1 MGFWLNVVSSLSC
14 LFLHSLI
21 LASWK
26 TKYNFPAVFAGRS
39 SAQAGTQSP
48 QNNKYLLFEG
58 SGDGL
63 GKKDKVAS
71 TRMKKHIS
79 GLATGNSFLCFIQK
93 YGHSNKPQKHL

>member
-1 MGFWLNVVSSLSC
+1 MSSLPSLAC
-14 LFLHSLI
+14 SFTASLI
-21 LASWK
+21 LASGK

-63 GKKDKVAS
+63 GKKDKVAG
-71 TRMKKHIS
+71 TRMKKDIN
-79 GLATGNSFLCFIQK
+79 GLATGNSFLCFIRK